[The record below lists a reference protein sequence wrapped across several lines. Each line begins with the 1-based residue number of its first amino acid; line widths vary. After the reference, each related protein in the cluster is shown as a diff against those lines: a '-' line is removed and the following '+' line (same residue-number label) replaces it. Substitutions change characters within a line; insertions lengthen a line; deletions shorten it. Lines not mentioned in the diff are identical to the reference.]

1 MFYMGYNA
9 KRVFLRVLRFPSNF
23 SFFVW
28 TNSLLM
34 FFDMNNINRQKKTK
48 KSDHVLEP
56 SVVIGLNSQF
66 AHQIIRAS
74 VFRTHSI
81 KPSKYMFKTVCLY
94 SSSCTSISFGTTC
107 IMSSVMMKTKSTS
120 RVIQT
125 NGQV

>member
-66 AHQIIRAS
+66 ALQIIHAS
-74 VFRTHSI
+74 VFTAHVI
-81 KPSKYMFKTVCLY
+81 K
-94 SSSCTSISFGTTC
+94 
-107 IMSSVMMKTKSTS
+107 
-120 RVIQT
+120 
-125 NGQV
+125 